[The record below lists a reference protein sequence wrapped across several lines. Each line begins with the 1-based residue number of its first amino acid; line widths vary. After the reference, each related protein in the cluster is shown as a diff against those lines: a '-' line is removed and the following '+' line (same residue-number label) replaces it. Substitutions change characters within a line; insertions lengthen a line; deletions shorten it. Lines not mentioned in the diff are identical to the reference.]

1 MSKAVQVFKTKMK
14 RQSSIACWAQVYS
27 RHFYRPQ
34 GSASSRLSFV
44 PVRAG
49 VFANPVQLF
58 SKPGRNVG
66 VTLVTGRAQIPLE
79 QQIGQTHLKQRKQN
93 LTMRLETFVLKRG
106 PRQIHLLKPRKFTR
120 HHMAIKKVLCLVP
133 LARFGL
139 HQLNHGL
146 RFAKGQ

>member
-1 MSKAVQVFKTKMK
+1 MDKAVQVFKTKMK

-66 VTLVTGRAQIPLE
+66 VTLVAGRAQIPLE

-106 PRQIHLLKPRKFTR
+106 HNKIHLLTKKIHPTIL
-120 HHMAIKKVLCLVP
+120 AKKVLCLVP

-139 HQLNHGL
+139 HRLNHGL

>member
-1 MSKAVQVFKTKMK
+1 MLG
-14 RQSSIACWAQVYS
+14 SSLFPTLLPPTGV
-27 RHFYRPQ
+27 
-34 GSASSRLSFV
+34 SFIPIV
-44 PVRAG
+44 LVRAG

-58 SKPGRNVG
+58 SKP
-66 VTLVTGRAQIPLE
+66 GRAQIPLE

-106 PRQIHLLKPRKFTR
+106 HRQIHLLTKKIHPTIL
-120 HHMAIKKVLCLVP
+120 AKKVLCLVP

-139 HQLNHGL
+139 HRLNHGL